1 MKATE
6 DPSACFFLDL
16 SSRVFMIA
24 APRNFSLGQTSSM
37 LQDKLTIDYN
47 KDTIIQQ
54 VYKNEER
61 KQMKSDVLNNI

>member
-1 MKATE
+1 
-6 DPSACFFLDL
+6 
-16 SSRVFMIA
+16 MIA